1 MSVHQYF
8 AEVEAVV
15 SILDEFVKQ
24 FDAEDDFTGVVYAE
38 SEAFAAIWQAGE
50 LLARAYQ
57 VLIPLV
63 QLDLAKQALNLPDVQ
78 VKQSGLILPDVPL
91 PGLEDL

>member
-15 SILDEFVKQ
+15 QVLEGYVKK
-24 FDAEDDFTGVVYAE
+24 FEPEDLLPEGGTAEE
-38 SEAFAAIWQAGE
+38 EFAALWQAAE

-57 VLIPLV
+57 VLVPLI
-63 QLDLAKQALNLPDVQ
+63 QLELSKQALVLPDVQ
-78 VKQSGLILPDVPL
+78 EKPSGLV
-91 PGLEDL
+91 GLDGNALG